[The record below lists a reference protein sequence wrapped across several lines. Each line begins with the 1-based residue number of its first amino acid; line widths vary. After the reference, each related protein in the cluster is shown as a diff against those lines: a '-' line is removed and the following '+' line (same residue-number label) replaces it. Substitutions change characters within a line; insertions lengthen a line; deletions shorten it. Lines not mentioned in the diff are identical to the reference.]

1 SQGTVSSGNVSVNGT
16 TVQREV
22 NVQDNVKGQG
32 TVSSGNVGV
41 NGATVQREVHVQEKE
56 VRASGLRQRGI
67 KRNRTD
73 QLRRN

>member
-1 SQGTVSSGNVSVNGT
+1 MGVNGT
-16 TVQREV
+16 
-22 NVQDNVKGQG
+22 
-32 TVSSGNVGV
+32 
-41 NGATVQREVHVQEKE
+41 TVQREVHVQEKE

>member
-1 SQGTVSSGNVSVNGT
+1 T

-22 NVQDNVKGQG
+22 NVQDNVRSQG
-32 TVSSGNVGV
+32 SVNSGNVSV
-41 NGATVQREVHVQEKE
+41 NGTTVQREVHVQEKE

>member
-1 SQGTVSSGNVSVNGT
+1 MK
-16 TVQREV
+16 
-22 NVQDNVKGQG
+22 DQG

-41 NGATVQREVHVQEKE
+41 NGTTVQREVHVQEKE